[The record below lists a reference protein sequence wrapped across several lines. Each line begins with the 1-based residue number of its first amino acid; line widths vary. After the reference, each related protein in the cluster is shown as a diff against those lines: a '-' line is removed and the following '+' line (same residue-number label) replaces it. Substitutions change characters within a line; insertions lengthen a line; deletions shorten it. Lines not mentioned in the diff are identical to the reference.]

1 MPRLSF
7 LGAAL
12 ALIAAGSD
20 VHAQEVVKIDTE
32 SGRTIIDDEWRSM
45 YRGLAAVD
53 WDRKLLYVSD
63 REEPDGIMVFSLETG
78 EHVRT
83 ISTPRGDGPQELKD
97 GRQGIAIKPD
107 GGTYIS
113 GYLRVLEFDPAG
125 NYLANWSPVRM
136 PSQRVCDF
144 GGAPAVATQGGVL
157 RRGPNGEDQVLGSVG
172 EGGEYIRATTV
183 AEGIRIG
190 TMLLAETHIVCT
202 DDAAYVVAAQE
213 EGPATVTIYRLDGS
227 VDSLEVPVEGASSR
241 PCTIAGEPCPHWSRR
256 ARVSL
261 DDHDNLVILGADSR
275 THGSIINPETGCYAL
290 IHADGN
296 RLFAPAA
303 IHADSALVFYDFVT
317 ETRDSQGR
325 IRRNIRPNSSPKI
338 AMHPIRRYSGEPC
351 EGILPNVPSAR

>member
-1 MPRLSF
+1 MPRLSI

-83 ISTPRGDGPQELKD
+83 ISTPRGDGPQELKN

-125 NYLANWSPVRM
+125 RYLANWSPVRT

-144 GGAPAVATQGGVL
+144 GGEPAVAAQGGVL

-172 EGGEYIRATTV
+172 EGGEFTSTTTA
-183 AEGIRIG
+183 AEGIGIG
-190 TMLLAETHIVCT
+190 TRLLAETHIVCT

-213 EGPATVTIYRLDGS
+213 EGPATVLIYRLDGS

-303 IHADSALVFYDFVT
+303 IHADSALVFYDLVT
-317 ETRDSQGR
+317 ETRDSQGK

>member
-1 MPRLSF
+1 MPRLSL
-7 LGAAL
+7 LGATF
-12 ALIAAGSD
+12 ALIAAGSN
-20 VHAQEVVKIDTE
+20 VHAQEIVEIDAE

-45 YRGLAAVD
+45 YRGLSAVD

-83 ISTPRGDGPQELKD
+83 ISTPRGDGPQELRN

-125 NYLANWSPVRM
+125 NYLTSWSPVRP

-144 GGAPAVATQGGVL
+144 GGTPAVATQGGVV
-157 RRGPNGEDQVLGSVG
+157 RRGPDGEDQTVGPDGGSG
-172 EGGEYIRATTV
+172 EHIRAATV
-183 AEGIRIG
+183 TEGIRIG

-202 DDAAYVVAAQE
+202 EDAAYVVAAQE
-213 EGPATVTIYRLDGS
+213 QGPATVTVYRLDGS
-227 VDSLEVPVEGASSR
+227 VDSLEVPAEGATSR
-241 PCTIAGEPCPHWSRR
+241 PCTIGGEPCPHWSRR

-261 DDHDNLVILGADSR
+261 DDHGNLVILGADSR

-296 RLFAPAA
+296 RLYAPSA
-303 IHADSALVFYDFVT
+303 IHADSALVFYDLVT

-338 AMHPIRRYSGEPC
+338 AIHPIRRRSGEPC
-351 EGILPNVPSAR
+351 EGILPNVPPAR